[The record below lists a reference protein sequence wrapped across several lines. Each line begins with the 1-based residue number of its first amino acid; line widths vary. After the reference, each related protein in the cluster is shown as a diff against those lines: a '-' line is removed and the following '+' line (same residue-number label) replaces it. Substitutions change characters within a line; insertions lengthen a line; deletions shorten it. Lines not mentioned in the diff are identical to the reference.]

1 MKNILITLILTP
13 IVAPIVACIFCF
25 LTVAAFVIGIM
36 AVLSLPTSML
46 NHLNQIDDDRKKL
59 TGDSK

>member
-13 IVAPIVACIFCF
+13 IAAPIVAGIFCF
-25 LTVAAFVIGIM
+25 LTVAVFVIGVM
-36 AVLSLPTSML
+36 AVLSLPASMF